1 MKLVKP
7 SGEERDVPRGVVGG
21 AEISQATTGATNIYM
36 GIFRVPPGSRG
47 RPHYHDNC
55 ESALYMLSGS
65 IEIRFGDQLQESLR
79 VEAGD
84 MLYVP
89 PRETHVV
96 VNLSDDEPADYVVAR
111 DSPTE
116 DSVEVPWAEGPGGG

>member
-7 SGEERDVPRGVVGG
+7 AEQDRDTPRGVVGG
-21 AEISQATTGATNIYM
+21 SEISQATTGATNVFM
-36 GIFRVPPGSRG
+36 GRFRVPPGAQS
-47 RPHYHDNC
+47 RPHYHANC

-65 IEIRFGDQLQESLR
+65 IEIRWGDRLEEQLT
-79 VEAGD
+79 VEPGD

-89 PRETHVV
+89 PRQTHVV
-96 VNLSDDEPADYVVAR
+96 VNRSPTEPAEYVVAR

-116 DSVEVPWAEGPGGG
+116 DSVEVPWAGEG

>member
-21 AEISQATTGATNIYM
+21 AEISQATTGAHNLYM
-36 GIFRVPPGSRG
+36 GIFRVPAGARG

-65 IEIRFGDQLQESLR
+65 IEIRFGDQLEERLV
-79 VEAGD
+79 VEPGD

-89 PRETHVV
+89 PRQTHVV
-96 VNLSDDEPADYVVAR
+96 VNRSETDPAEYVVAR

-116 DSVEVPWAEGPGGG
+116 DSVEVPWAEEP

>member
-1 MKLVKP
+1 MKLVKGSDP
-7 SGEERDVPRGVVGG
+7 DRDVPRGVVGG
-21 AEISQATTGATNIYM
+21 VEISQATAGAHNLYM
-36 GIFRVPPGSRG
+36 GVFRVPAGSRG

-55 ESALYMLSGS
+55 ESALYMLSGA
-65 IEIRFGDQLQESLR
+65 IEIRFGDQLQESLT

-89 PRETHVV
+89 PRVTHTVQ
-96 VNLSDDEPADYVVAR
+96 NTSDTDPAEYVVAR

-116 DSVEVPWAEGPGGG
+116 DSVEVPWADNPTV